1 MDQLPSPSVWIGRAQ
16 TVAFIAAILLALPF
30 LNAPLL
36 QDDVVHRVMLLDRT
50 PGVHWGPLELYDF
63 IGAPARPAALLRD
76 RGFLPWF
83 TADGLKLRFFR
94 PLSSALLAADA
105 RMFGEHAWAAR
116 LHSLFWFLI
125 LVAMCGRLHRRFLS
139 APSAALGTVIY
150 ALAVGHALPVSWI
163 AARHALISSTFAL
176 VSFWFHV
183 RARQDGK
190 AAGRWLSAVTFAAG
204 LLAGEMALG
213 ALALISAWELL
224 GRKDTIAARCR
235 ALLPVSAITVLYLA
249 GYVVMDYGV
258 RGSGGYVSIGDGIG
272 TAPIVVRHFLILIAE
287 LIAATPSDAFGTAS
301 ASVQLGGA
309 IWGIVVASVAVA
321 VFWLTRPN
329 RSNNDARD
337 VSAMRWLAPAAAA
350 AALPGAL
357 ALIGGRVLTVALV
370 PASGAVAVLLI
381 SGLAALRRGLP
392 VRTSRIFVKVA
403 IVCLAIDHLIAAP
416 VLRFATGAA
425 LTRFAAQQEQIAAQ
439 TPACTG
445 VMILAAAADPII
457 TTYVPATM
465 VLRNRGAERLRVLSM
480 ARANHRIENIT
491 ATGFDLVTLGAH
503 TTRTVWERLYGG
515 GLMPSGTR
523 VTLTSFEATVVED
536 REGVPS
542 RVRFDFGE
550 PLAST
555 HLCLSV
561 WRDGAIVRIE
571 KPEPGEVIDLPYH
584 PGPMGW

>member
-1 MDQLPSPSVWIGRAQ
+1 LDQLPSPSVWIGRAQ

-105 RMFGEHAWAAR
+105 RMFGEHVWAAR
-116 LHSLFWFLI
+116 LHSLFWFLG

-139 APSAALGTVIY
+139 PPSAALGTVIY

-190 AAGRWLSAVTFAAG
+190 AAGRWLSAVMFAAG

-235 ALLPVSAITVLYLA
+235 ALLPVFAITVLYLA

-272 TAPIVVRHFLILIAE
+272 SAPIVVRHFLILLAE
-287 LIAATPSDAFGTAS
+287 LIGSTPSDAFGTAS
-301 ASVQLGGA
+301 ASVQLAGA
-309 IWGIVVASVAVA
+309 IWGTVVAGVAVA
-321 VFWLTRPN
+321 VFWLTRSD
-329 RSNNDARD
+329 RSPDD
-337 VSAMRWLAPAAAA
+337 VSAMRWLPAAAAA

-370 PASGAVAVLLI
+370 PASGAVAVLLV

-392 VRTSRIFVKVA
+392 GRTSRIFVKVA

-425 LTRFAAQQEQIAAQ
+425 LTRFAAQQEEIAAR

-480 ARANHRIENIT
+480 ARANHRMENIT

-523 VTLTSFEATVVED
+523 VTLTSFDATVVED

-555 HLCLSV
+555 HLCLCV

-571 KPEPGEVIDLPYH
+571 KPEPGAVIDLPYH

>member
-1 MDQLPSPSVWIGRAQ
+1 VNQLPSPSVWIGRAQ
-16 TVAFIAAILLALPF
+16 TVAFIAAILLALPS

-36 QDDVVHRVMLLDRT
+36 QDDVVHRVMLLDKT

-105 RMFGEHAWAAR
+105 RMFGEHVWPAR
-116 LHSLFWFLI
+116 LHSLLWFLG
-125 LVAMCGRLHRRFLS
+125 LVAICGSLHRRFLS
-139 APSAALGTVIY
+139 PQSAALGTVIY
-150 ALAVGHALPVSWI
+150 AVAVGHALPVSWI
-163 AARHALISSTFAL
+163 AARHALISSSFAL
-176 VSFWFHV
+176 ASFWFHV
-183 RARQDGK
+183 RARQDGR
-190 AAGRWLSAVTFAAG
+190 AAGRWLAAPTFAAG

-213 ALALISAWELL
+213 ALALIGAWELL
-224 GRKDTIAARCR
+224 GRKDTIAARVR
-235 ALLPVSAITVLYLA
+235 ALLPASVITAIYLA

-258 RGSGGYVSIGDGIG
+258 RGSGGYVSIGDGVG
-272 TAPIVVRHFLILIAE
+272 SAPVVVRHFLILLAE

-309 IWGIVVASVAVA
+309 IWGTVVAGVAIA
-321 VFWLTRPN
+321 VFWLTRSN
-329 RSNNDARD
+329 RSPEDA
-337 VSAMRWLAPAAAA
+337 SAMRWLPAAAAA

-370 PASGAVAVLLI
+370 PASGAVAVLI
-381 SGLAALRRGLP
+381 VSGLTALRGGVPGRA
-392 VRTSRIFVKVA
+392 SRIFVKVA
-403 IVCLAIDHLIAAP
+403 VVCLAIDHLIAAP
-416 VLRFATGAA
+416 LLRLATDAA
-425 LTRFAAQQEQIAAQ
+425 LTRFAAQQEEIAAQ

-445 VMILAAAADPII
+445 LMILAAAADPIV

-480 ARANHRIENIT
+480 ARANHRIENVT

-503 TTRTVWERLYGG
+503 PTRTVWERLYGG

-523 VTLTSFEATVVED
+523 VTLTSFAATVLED

-542 RVRFDFGE
+542 HVRFDFGE
-550 PLAST
+550 ALAST
-555 HLCLSV
+555 HLCLCV
-561 WRDGAIVRIE
+561 WRDGAIVPIE
-571 KPEPGEVIDLPYH
+571 KPEPGEVIDLPYY

>member
-1 MDQLPSPSVWIGRAQ
+1 
-16 TVAFIAAILLALPF
+16 VAFIAAILLALPF

-105 RMFGEHAWAAR
+105 RMFGEHVWAAR
-116 LHSLFWFLI
+116 LHSLFWFLG

-139 APSAALGTVIY
+139 PPSAALGTVIY

-190 AAGRWLSAVTFAAG
+190 AAGRWLSAVMFAAG

-235 ALLPVSAITVLYLA
+235 ALLPVFAITVLYLA

-272 TAPIVVRHFLILIAE
+272 SAPIVVRHFLILIAE

-301 ASVQLGGA
+301 ASVQLAGA
-309 IWGIVVASVAVA
+309 IWGTVVAGVAVA
-321 VFWLTRPN
+321 VFWLTRSD
-329 RSNNDARD
+329 RSPDD
-337 VSAMRWLAPAAAA
+337 VSAMRWLPAAAAA
-350 AALPGAL
+350 AALPGAPRL
-357 ALIGGRVLTVALV
+357 DRGPRPDRRARSSERRCRRPSYLWPCGAASRTARPDEPHLREGRHRV
-370 PASGAVAVLLI
+370 PCHRPSDRSAGAAI
-381 SGLAALRRGLP
+381 RDRRSADPLRG
-392 VRTSRIFVKVA
+392 
-403 IVCLAIDHLIAAP
+403 
-416 VLRFATGAA
+416 ATGADCGA
-425 LTRFAAQQEQIAAQ
+425 DA
-439 TPACTG
+439 G
-445 VMILAAAADPII
+445 VHGSDNPRGRCGSDHHDLCS
-457 TTYVPATM
+457 
-465 VLRNRGAERLRVLSM
+465 RN
-480 ARANHRIENIT
+480 
-491 ATGFDLVTLGAH
+491 
-503 TTRTVWERLYGG
+503 
-515 GLMPSGTR
+515 
-523 VTLTSFEATVVED
+523 
-536 REGVPS
+536 
-542 RVRFDFGE
+542 
-550 PLAST
+550 
-555 HLCLSV
+555 
-561 WRDGAIVRIE
+561 DGS
-571 KPEPGEVIDLPYH
+571 PEP
-584 PGPMGW
+584 WS

>member
-1 MDQLPSPSVWIGRAQ
+1 LDQLPSPSVWIGRAQ

-105 RMFGEHAWAAR
+105 RMFGEHVWAAR
-116 LHSLFWFLI
+116 LHSLVWFLGLLAI
-125 LVAMCGRLHRRFLS
+125 CSRLHRRFLS
-139 APSAALGTVIY
+139 PQSAALGTVIY

-176 VSFWFHV
+176 VSFWLHV
-183 RARQDGK
+183 RARQDGR
-190 AAGRWLSAVTFAAG
+190 AAGQWLSAVTFAAG

-213 ALALISAWELL
+213 APALISAWELL
-224 GRKDTIAARCR
+224 GRKDTIAARVR
-235 ALLPVSAITVLYLA
+235 ALLPVSVITVIYLT

-272 TAPIVVRHFLILIAE
+272 SAPIVVRHFLILLAE

-301 ASVQLGGA
+301 ASVQLAGA
-309 IWGIVVASVAVA
+309 IWGTVVAGVAVA
-321 VFWLTRPN
+321 VFWLTRSD
-329 RSNNDARD
+329 RSPDD
-337 VSAMRWLAPAAAA
+337 VSAMRWLPAAAAA

-370 PASGAVAVLLI
+370 PASGAVAVLLV

-392 VRTSRIFVKVA
+392 GRTSRIFVKVA

-425 LTRFAAQQEQIAAQ
+425 LTRFAAQQEEIAAR

-457 TTYVPATM
+457 TTYVPAAM

-480 ARANHRIENIT
+480 ARATHRIENIT

-523 VTLTSFEATVVED
+523 VTLTSFAATVLED

-550 PLAST
+550 PLGST
-555 HLCLSV
+555 HLCLCV
-561 WRDGAIVRIE
+561 WRDGAIVPIE
-571 KPEPGEVIDLPYH
+571 KPEPGEIIDLPYH